1 MKKKY
6 ILYLLLI
13 IIQITTCCKC
23 GADQL
28 KIKPKGIDLAK
39 YSNKRKLASSYSSI
53 RIMADYSNLRTTN
66 GISASTVEQVKQ
78 LIDETCEE
86 FRKILEVVPIG
97 TQLSISEDDIKY
109 SCDVDNIGSGYQN
122 YFLFSDLVIFPTF
135 DSTLATNVLAAAG
148 MCMYLT
154 GSIRPIFGVLLIN
167 PNLSFS
173 KRNTNLYIQTN
184 LI

>member
-6 ILYLLLI
+6 ILYLFLI
-13 IIQITTCCKC
+13 IIQIITCWKC

-39 YSNKRKLASSYSSI
+39 YSNKRKLASSYSAI
-53 RIMADYSNLRTTN
+53 RIMADYSNLRATS
-66 GISASTVEQVKQ
+66 GISDSTIEQVKQ
-78 LIDETCEE
+78 LIDETCNE
-86 FRKILEVVPIG
+86 FSKILNVVYLN
-97 TQLSISEDDIKY
+97 TRLDISEDDIKY
-109 SCDVDNIGSGYQN
+109 SCEIDNIGNGFQN

-135 DSTLATNVLAAAG
+135 DPTLSTSTLAAAG

-154 GSIRPIFGVLLIN
+154 ENNKPIFGVLLIN

-173 KRNTNLYIQTN
+173 KKNI
-184 LI
+184 